1 MENESESLLLGAA
14 CMGAGVLILCLARPL
29 DGSIVL
35 ISLLFLLVGMVFMIT
50 NAILIWN
57 KIEARRQQEQEEEA
71 RRALEKQL
79 EELEARKKAGLHS
92 NAEYRAK
99 RKELLRNQ

>member
-1 MENESESLLLGAA
+1 MRNESESLLLGAA
-14 CMGAGVLILCLARPL
+14 CVGAGVLILCLAKPL

-35 ISLLFLLVGMVFMIT
+35 IALIFLLVGMVFVAT

-79 EELEARKKAGLHS
+79 GELEARKKAGLLS